1 MATLYE
7 RLGGEAAIT
16 SVVDKFYVY
25 MLADEITAPYFANT
39 DMVKQRKSQSAF
51 ITLVTGGPN
60 NYTGMDMKKAHD
72 KMKITKLAFDET
84 WNNLVKSLND
94 HKVPQNLIDELKD
107 VFYSVEGDI
116 VNA

>member
-7 RLGGEAAIT
+7 RLGGEGAIS

-25 MLADEITAPYFANT
+25 MLADEITAPFFSNT
-39 DMVKQRKSQSAF
+39 DMTKQRQSQKNF

-60 NYTGMDMKKAHD
+60 VYQGLDMKKAHD
-72 KMKITKLAFDET
+72 KMKITHLAFDET

-94 HKVPQNLIDELKD
+94 HNVPQNLVDELK
-107 VFYSVEGDI
+107 
-116 VNA
+116 